1 MGWGNGVAATG
12 SRIRRSSPGRKA
24 EQEKVRVEVRDGL
37 MFRSP
42 GASWE
47 ILFQEIQNYLS
58 ISIQAYLLFQL

>member
-1 MGWGNGVAATG
+1 MAARG
-12 SRIRRSSPGRKA
+12 PRIRRSTPGRKG
-24 EQEKVRVEVRDGL
+24 EREKVRVEVRDGL
-37 MFRSP
+37 MSCSP

>member
-1 MGWGNGVAATG
+1 MAARG
-12 SRIRRSSPGRKA
+12 SRIRRSSPGRKI

-58 ISIQAYLLFQL
+58 ISIQVYLLFQL